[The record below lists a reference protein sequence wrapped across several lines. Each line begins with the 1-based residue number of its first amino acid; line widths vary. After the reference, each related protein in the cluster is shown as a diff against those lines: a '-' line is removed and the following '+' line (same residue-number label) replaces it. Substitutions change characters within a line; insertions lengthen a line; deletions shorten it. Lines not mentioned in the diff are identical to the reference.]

1 MLRGSY
7 VKLIVEKK
15 EDQILFDQIL
25 KKINDSNVAD
35 LKIIED
41 QFVYLEDIDESI
53 ESEDTLTILQK
64 CVAEVDNKDEIFSIL
79 KSLYVEAQ
87 RI

>member
-1 MLRGSY
+1 M
-7 VKLIVEKK
+7 
-15 EDQILFDQIL
+15 
-25 KKINDSNVAD
+25 
-35 LKIIED
+35 
-41 QFVYLEDIDESI
+41 EDIDESI